1 MNHHTVTN
9 INADVRYRAAAVICP
24 CEENNITGL
33 CVRRSDRSTQ
43 VENTLRRCS
52 AERIYAGVFEYPA
65 HKSRT
70 VKRGL
75 RTAAAPNIRIA
86 QILLGFGYQ
95 LSECFVR
102 KSLARNCVVIV
113 WALRYV

>member
-1 MNHHTVTN
+1 MNHHTVAN
-9 INADVRYRAAAVICP
+9 INTDVRYRAAAVICP
-24 CEENNITGL
+24 REENNIAGL
-33 CVRRSDRSTQ
+33 CVRRSDGSTL
-43 VENTLRRCS
+43 VENTLCCCP